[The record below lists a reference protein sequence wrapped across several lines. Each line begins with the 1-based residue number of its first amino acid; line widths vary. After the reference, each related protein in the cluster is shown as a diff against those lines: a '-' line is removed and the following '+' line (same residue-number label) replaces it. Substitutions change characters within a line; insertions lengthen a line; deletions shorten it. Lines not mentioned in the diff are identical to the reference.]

1 MYTTDVYICIYVCV
15 CVFPKRVTVASN
27 KPLDDHIIVN
37 DIFFVTP

>member
-1 MYTTDVYICIYVCV
+1 MYTTDVYICIYV